1 MHASAIINGVTSQL
15 SRVPVSRRRPL
26 AATLLRFAALFAAI
40 GAVAATGGGTSAAPV
55 FAAVA
60 LVVAVLLGLI
70 AWGVQRSIRLDEAE
84 ARLDAAVQ
92 DVLAAHGGHASLC
105 GCGVEHDPSEL
116 TVVDA
121 EPDPHVC
128 SHDGTGVACAHE
140 CETCVLAALKRP

>member
-1 MHASAIINGVTSQL
+1 MSSQL
-15 SRVPVSRRRPL
+15 SRVPVPRRRRL
-26 AATLLRFAALFAAI
+26 AATLLLFAALFAAI
-40 GAVAATGGGTSAAPV
+40 GAVAATGGGTSAAPI

-70 AWGVQRSIRLDEAE
+70 AWGVQRSIRLDEAD
-84 ARLDAAVQ
+84 ARLDAAIE
-92 DVLAAHGGHASLC
+92 DTLAAHGGHAAMC

-116 TVVDA
+116 HVVDA
-121 EPDPHVC
+121 EPDPHAC